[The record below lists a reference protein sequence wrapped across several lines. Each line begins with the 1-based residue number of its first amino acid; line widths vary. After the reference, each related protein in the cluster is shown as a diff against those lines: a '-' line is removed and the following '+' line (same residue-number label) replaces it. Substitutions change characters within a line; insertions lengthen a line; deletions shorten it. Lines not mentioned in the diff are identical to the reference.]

1 MHEDKVERIE
11 EITESAKSEPAD
23 LGGEANRAP
32 PDKDQFDALM
42 QAQNQMAVDNEAP
55 VSDKT
60 SLMDEVRT
68 VNQKVSSMGK
78 ATSTEL
84 VEQAHGVISQIE
96 EVKSKLATPNLEI
109 KGSVQT
115 LLRNKLSHIDDNL
128 KIALNRAGLEY
139 SPPSQDIATTTT
151 ASGPN
156 TLAAPIERFLGLL
169 THGQYQLQRLANDIE
184 HMRNTPNNINPAD
197 MLAIQ
202 LKMGYVQQELELFA
216 NLLNKSLESIKTI
229 MNVQV

>member
-1 MHEDKVERIE
+1 MHEEKIEKIE
-11 EITESAKSEPAD
+11 EITNSAKSAEPAD
-23 LGGEANRAP
+23 LGGETNRAP

-42 QAQNQMAVDNEAP
+42 NSQKQMDNDRIP
-55 VSDKT
+55 ISDNKT
-60 SLMDEVRT
+60 SLMDEVKNI
-68 VNQKVSSMGK
+68 NQKVSSMGK

-84 VEQAHGVISQIE
+84 AEQARGVIAQIE
-96 EVKSKLATPNLEI
+96 DVKSKLTTPNIEI

-139 SPPSQDIATTTT
+139 SPPKEIAATTTAT
-151 ASGPN
+151 GPN
-156 TLAAPIERFLGLL
+156 NLAAPIDRFLGLL

-184 HMRNTPNNINPAD
+184 HMRNTSNNINPAD

-202 LKMGYVQQELELFA
+202 LKVGYVQQELELFA